1 MTGARGREG
10 PGRKRG
16 GGGKGQEQVLE
27 GIGEKYRGS
36 GN

>member
-1 MTGARGREG
+1 MEG
-10 PGRKRG
+10 G
-16 GGGKGQEQVLE
+16 GGGKKRKKWGQDHILD